1 MDNSIL
7 SLLSGLVGALVA
19 TFVTLI
25 VGGWREK
32 RRQKLSLLSALVSNR
47 NHISGDKFSCAMN
60 GILAA
65 FADSPD
71 VLRAHEELY
80 SALSSGA
87 SSEEANRRLIELWR
101 SMARSARVSTQRIS
115 DAQFLRVMNPRE

>member
-1 MDNSIL
+1 
-7 SLLSGLVGALVA
+7 
-19 TFVTLI
+19 
-25 VGGWREK
+25 
-32 RRQKLSLLSALVSNR
+32 
-47 NHISGDKFSCAMN
+47 MN

-65 FADSPD
+65 FTDSPD

-80 SALSSGA
+80 SALSSDA
-87 SSEEANRRLIELWR
+87 SPEEANRRLIELWR